1 MKILLADDDT
11 DDRWFF
17 LDFLRHRTDVTFLP
31 SVTDGTEVVAYLNS
45 LNRDADLP
53 HVIILDQNMP
63 KLNGRETLSVLKA
76 NPRYSKIAV
85 VVYSTYTDQQLI
97 EDCGLLGAL
106 TVQAKPVSLEGYN
119 EMVDFIIKEYN
130 EYAAVQSQDTTF

>member
-31 SVTDGTEVVAYLNS
+31 SVTDGTEIVAYLDS
-45 LNRDADLP
+45 LSQDRDLP

-63 KLNGRETLSVLKA
+63 KLNGKETLSKLKA
-76 NPRYSKIAV
+76 SQRYRKIAI

-97 EDCGLLGAL
+97 EDCILQGAL

-119 EMVDFIIKEYN
+119 EMIDLILREYN
-130 EYAAVQSQDTTF
+130 EYVPG